1 MEIFSSQNQIRRIIV
16 KRIITTIL
24 TLAVMAALSISPAF
38 AAEKG
43 GCCDGGS
50 CCGQCCKDHQQKA

>member
-1 MEIFSSQNQIRRIIV
+1 M

-24 TLAVMAALSISPAF
+24 TLAVMATLSIGPTF

-50 CCGQCCKDHQQKA
+50 CCGQCCCKDHPQKA